1 MSRIVVRFR
10 TSASKLRPAVI
21 AGLLA
26 TAASLSAQQAPA
38 PQLFVTSAAPDA
50 SAETLTISGGN
61 FGARPFVTLDL
72 IPLEI
77 RAAVDTLIVAVAP
90 VQAIPA
96 GEYLL
101 TVSRG
106 PAPAEHASIQVTLG
120 GPEPSPGDATAGHQ
134 PVRTARATPD
144 PRPAADTLPSLP
156 AGSTTAAKVGDRVIS
171 IEEVDREWRRTDPAG
186 YLQLIR
192 QLYELRQRTVSAI
205 VSDELLAREAAAR
218 GVSVDALLAD
228 EVPKRVVPMPDSALI
243 SLYLSLGDNTRGA
256 TLDQMRPALRAW
268 LARHSE
274 PDLAKMNFIEELKK
288 VSTRAEI
295 LLEAPRV
302 QLARAAQDAALGP
315 DKAPI
320 EIAAFGDFQS
330 AEYARFAQVF
340 SRVRDTFGDR
350 VRFVFK
356 NLPALGPQSVAAAE
370 AALCAK
376 AQDRFWP
383 YHDALV
389 APGIVNTARIMGAAT
404 AAGLNGDSFSGC
416 VERREF
422 RDVIRNALDEAS
434 RYGIQASP
442 SFLVNGHLAPPP
454 PPFLAPY
461 DYFKLLIEEELARVA
476 RNR

>member
-1 MSRIVVRFR
+1 MVVRPR
-10 TSASKLRPAVI
+10 LSAWKLRLAAV
-21 AGLLA
+21 AALLA
-26 TAASLSAQQAPA
+26 AAPQSTAGQAPP
-38 PQLFVTSAAPDA
+38 PQLFVTSAAPDPG
-50 SAETLTISGGN
+50 AETLTISGGN
-61 FGARPFVTLDL
+61 FGTRPFVTLDL

-77 RAAVDTLIVAVAP
+77 RAAIDTLIVAVAP
-90 VQAIPA
+90 VRAIPP
-96 GEYLL
+96 GDYLL

-106 PAPAEHASIQVTLG
+106 PVPAENASLQVTLG
-120 GPEPSPGDATAGHQ
+120 TAESAQADAAAARQPGQVAGA
-134 PVRTARATPD
+134 VPD
-144 PRPAADTLPSLP
+144 PGSAADALPTLP
-156 AGSTTAAKVGDRVIS
+156 AGTTAAAKVGDRVIS
-171 IEEVDREWRRTDPAG
+171 LDEVDREWRRSDPSG
-186 YLQLIR
+186 YLQLVR
-192 QLYELRQRTVSAI
+192 ELHEVRQRIVNRI

-218 GVSVDALLAD
+218 GVSVEALLAE
-228 EVPKRVVPMPDSALI
+228 EVPRRAVPMPDSAVI

-302 QLARAAQDAALGP
+302 RPARAAQDVALGP
-315 DKAPI
+315 EGAPV
-320 EIAAFGDFQS
+320 EIVAFGDFQS
-330 AEYARFAQVF
+330 VGYVRFAQVF

-350 VRFVFK
+350 IRLVFK
-356 NLPALGPQSVAAAE
+356 NLPALGPESVAAAE

-376 AQDRFWP
+376 AQDKFWA

-389 APGIVNTARIMGAAT
+389 APGIMNSARIMQSAT
-404 AAGLNGDSFSGC
+404 AVGLNTDSFSGC

-422 RDVIRNALDEAS
+422 RDVIRNALDEAN

-442 SFLVNGHLAPPP
+442 SFLVNGRLAPSP

-476 RNR
+476 RSR